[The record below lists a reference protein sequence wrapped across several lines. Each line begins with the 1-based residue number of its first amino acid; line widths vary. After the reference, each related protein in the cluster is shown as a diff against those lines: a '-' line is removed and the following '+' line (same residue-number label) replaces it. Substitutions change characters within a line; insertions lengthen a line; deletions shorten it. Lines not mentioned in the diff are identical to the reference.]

1 MPPFFRCILTPKSGS
16 TATIVRIPFINGLND
31 IPDFLYSTTDVA
43 IWSTCETGIGLAAS
57 ACATLRPLLRQVFGE
72 LSTNG
77 NSNRKNSRIWN
88 GTYPG
93 RSGYQPHPSHG
104 GDNDIPLTGRDAD
117 FSHVHV
123 VSGGDVSPSGS
134 TFGLKDWENDKKS
147 SNKSSTEGA
156 GNKGIM
162 KTVKITQ
169 L

>member
-1 MPPFFRCILTPKSGS
+1 LDRSRTDSYPNSGS

-43 IWSTCETGIGLAAS
+43 IWSTCETGIGLATSAS
-57 ACATLRPLLRQVFGE
+57 ATLRPLLRQVFGE
-72 LSTNG
+72 LSSNG
-77 NSNRKNSRIWN
+77 NSNRKNSRIWA

-93 RSGYQPHPSHG
+93 RSGYLPHPSQN
-104 GDNDIPLTGRDAD
+104 GDNDIPLTGRDQD

-123 VSGGDVSPSGS
+123 VTGGNVSPSES
-134 TFGLKDWENDKKS
+134 TFGLKDWEHEKS
-147 SNKSSTEGA
+147 GNKTPPEM
-156 GNKGIM
+156 NKGIM